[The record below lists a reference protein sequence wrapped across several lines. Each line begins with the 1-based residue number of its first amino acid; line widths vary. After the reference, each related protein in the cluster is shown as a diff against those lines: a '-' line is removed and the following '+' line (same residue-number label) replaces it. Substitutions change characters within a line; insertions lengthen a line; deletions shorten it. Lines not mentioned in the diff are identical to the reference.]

1 MPINDYNTDPDLNTT
16 ISGINIAEGC
26 APSGINNAIRQ
37 LMADVKAEKDERD
50 VELNTTVVKLTGD
63 QTIRGEKTFIAEEIY
78 LSTSGMESG
87 EDRQFRVG
95 STSSFGQRRGML
107 GAKSTF
113 IQHDPG
119 TGESGIRGIVIDRN
133 TAALDHDTPSG
144 AEGRE
149 LATAAFVRSLS
160 GKSVGD
166 LWTGYDPASVPANV
180 QLYSGQLLS
189 RAAYEAHSALVFS
202 GKRTV
207 VTEEEWQAMV
217 AERGFC
223 PWYSE
228 GDGSTTY
235 RFPLVKGVF
244 AEYVASLSEAGQY
257 KEAGAPNITAET
269 KGCTASSKNYGIVGA
284 DVQSGAFFATGDNG
298 TYGIGTSTN
307 TTPRYN
313 LGFDASRSSSV
324 YRDDCD
330 TIQPPALTHL
340 IGEYVVGS
348 VAPLGEADAE
358 SLLASVTQLES
369 EVALKMDGDAIG
381 PWVYSFLE
389 ASTVTT
395 LGDYSIDVSSY
406 LPSDGKNYEVLV
418 KLYLNRTDSSNTNT
432 NNRIYLPGHKESDK
446 PCVQC
451 VADGA
456 NFQQANASGLVP
468 VGADRV
474 INYNITGYKP
484 SEAKLELFAYRKVI

>member
-50 VELNTTVVKLTGD
+50 DELNTTVVKLTGN
-63 QTIRGEKTFIAEEIY
+63 QTIRGKKTFIAEEIY
-78 LSTSGMESG
+78 LSTSGMENS

-119 TGESGIRGIVIDRN
+119 TGESGIRGIVINGN

-166 LWTGYDPASVPANV
+166 LWTGYDPASVPAGV

-257 KEAGAPNITAET
+257 IEPGAPNITAGNIRLSQGASIT
-269 KGCTASSKNYGIVGA
+269 TAPT
-284 DVQSGAFFATGDNG
+284 GAFISDATGNNAG
-298 TYGIGTSTN
+298 AGQSTGRPLL
-307 TTPRYN
+307 TA
-313 LGFDASRSSSV
+313 FDASRSSPV

-330 TIQPPALTHL
+330 TIQPPALTTL

-348 VAPLGEADAE
+348 VATLGEADAE

-418 KLYLNRTDSSNTNT
+418 KLYLNRTDSSGTNT